1 MKNQILTT
9 RQVAELLKVKTPKV
23 YQLIKSENLPHI
35 KLGRGYRFFE
45 SSILEWKKECDR
57 IEAERPSFMKAQIIA
72 SHLRCSTS
80 TVYNLAKQEGLS
92 WSCVDEEKLNLW
104 LITKERN
111 RPAQKEQPIATEKEQ
126 KVAMPSGIA
135 A

>member
-1 MKNQILTT
+1 MNILTT
-9 RQVAELLKVKTPKV
+9 KQVAELLNVKTSRV

-45 SSILEWKKECDR
+45 SSILDWKAERDR

-80 TVYNLAKQEGLS
+80 TVYNLANKEGLS
-92 WSCVDEEKLNLW
+92 WSCINEEKLNIW
-104 LITKERN
+104 LRSKERN
-111 RPAQKEQPIATEKEQ
+111 RPVIVQQEQPMATGQEHTI
-126 KVAMPSGIA
+126 AMPA
-135 A
+135 AA

>member
-1 MKNQILTT
+1 MNILTT
-9 RQVAELLKVKTPKV
+9 KQVAELLNVKTSRV

-45 SSILEWKKECDR
+45 SSILDWKAECDR

-72 SHLRCSTS
+72 SHLRCSVS
-80 TVYNLAKQEGLS
+80 TVYHLAKQEGLS
-92 WSCVDEEKLNLW
+92 WSCVDEEKLNIW
-104 LITKERN
+104 LISKERN
-111 RPAQKEQPIATEKEQ
+111 KPVIVQQEHKI
-126 KVAMPSGIA
+126 AMPAGIA

>member
-1 MKNQILTT
+1 MNILNT
-9 RQVAELLKVKTPKV
+9 RQVAELLGVKQQKV

-35 KLGRGYRFFE
+35 KFGRMYRFFE
-45 SSILEWKKECDR
+45 SSILEWKAECDR
-57 IEAERPSFMKAQIIA
+57 IESERPSFMKAQIIA

-80 TVYNLAKQEGLS
+80 TVYNLAKKEGLS
-92 WSCVDEEKLNLW
+92 WSCVNKDKLNIW
-104 LITKERN
+104 LMSKERN

-126 KVAMPSGIA
+126 KVAMPVDIA

>member
-1 MKNQILTT
+1 MKNKILTT
-9 RQVAELLKVKTPKV
+9 KQVAELLNVKTSRV

-45 SSILEWKKECDR
+45 SSILDWKAECDR

-72 SHLRCSTS
+72 SHLRCSVS
-80 TVYNLAKQEGLS
+80 TVYHLAKQEGLS
-92 WSCVDEEKLNLW
+92 WSCVDEEKLNIW
-104 LITKERN
+104 LISKERN
-111 RPAQKEQPIATEKEQ
+111 KPVIVQQEHKI
-126 KVAMPSGIA
+126 AMPAGIA